1 MTKAKS
7 KKRKEYV
14 FYWDWYLIYMP
25 IYAIVVF
32 CTWIAKKLH
41 IPRIPRIRVKSIA
54 DELYK

>member
-1 MTKAKS
+1 MKAKS

-32 CTWIAKKLH
+32 CAWIAEKLH
-41 IPRIPRIRVKSIA
+41 IPRIRVKSI
-54 DELYK
+54 EEEWYK